1 MTRLVWPLAFA
12 ATFVVGL
19 AVGGVVKGKL
29 PGQAIEDSEVVRH
42 LKEQVGTLQARLRAR
57 ESLATAR
64 PPDRKPEPA
73 SASGTAS
80 TASFGRSGGGA
91 GEDRFI
97 GRSSVIGPVSTDPAT
112 DRAAAASPTRVVTA
126 SVQAALDRFYKFVEA
141 TNGMAEG
148 RERFQQ
154 YRELLKEL
162 KEMGQSGA
170 QALMQVLASG
180 ADTEERRT
188 AARLLGQLQIP
199 EALPIFKNIIEND
212 GDLLMRR
219 AAAAGLRQL
228 KTAESVPFMERIVH
242 DPNEDRFVRLSAA
255 VGLADANKPLGVTG
269 LTSIFIEST
278 ADGRGRELAFRALA
292 SLNDDRAVPFMRQ
305 VVAAQVEPAY
315 RLRAI
320 RFLTA
325 QGDKQALGSLQ
336 VIMNSPHE
344 QQSIRD
350 AAAQAFSTL
359 SAK

>member
-1 MTRLVWPLAFA
+1 MARLVWPLALA
-12 ATFVVGL
+12 ATFVVGI

-29 PGQAIEDSEVVRH
+29 PGPSVEDSETVRH
-42 LKEQVGTLQARLRAR
+42 LRDQIATLQTRLRAR
-57 ESLATAR
+57 EKLAAER
-64 PPDRKPEPA
+64 PPDRTSDAAAPYVAGSSP
-73 SASGTAS
+73 TV
-80 TASFGRSGGGA
+80 GRSG

-97 GRSSVIGPVSTDPAT
+97 GRSGVIGPASTAPAT
-112 DRAAAASPTRVVTA
+112 DRAAAGAPARVVTA
-126 SVQAALDRFYKFVEA
+126 TVQAALDRFYTFVEA

-148 RERFQQ
+148 RERYQQ

-162 KEMGQSGA
+162 KEMGSSGA

-188 AARLLGQLQIP
+188 AARLLGQLQTP
-199 EALPIFKNIIEND
+199 EALPIFKSIIENEN
-212 GDLLMRR
+212 DLLLRR
-219 AAAAGLRQL
+219 AAASGLRQL

-242 DPNEDRFVRLSAA
+242 DASEDRFVRLSAA

-292 SLNDDRAVPFMRQ
+292 NLNDDRAVPFMRQ
-305 VVAAQVEPAY
+305 VVAAQVEPAF

-325 QGDKQALGSLQ
+325 QDDKQAMGSLQ
-336 VIMNSPHE
+336 VIMNSPNE